1 MVVKMILLTMMV
13 VCGNDNG
20 CNDDVAYDDVG
31 LW

>member
-13 VCGNDNG
+13 VFGNDNG
-20 CNDDVAYDDVG
+20 CNVAYDDVG